1 VIFADTNGYI
11 QLIAFINQVSNSR
24 TGKCGF
30 MKIKDQIHMLR
41 FTHDIAIPNGYR
53 RNFGH
58 LKVVFVGEKT
68 GFELQTKSGL
78 LK

>member
-1 VIFADTNGYI
+1 
-11 QLIAFINQVSNSR
+11 
-24 TGKCGF
+24 
-30 MKIKDQIHMLR
+30 MLR